1 GLCEIADL
9 REGCRVPLR
18 AIGSRRTA
26 DQGQD
31 QKDACRDKVTRAL
44 GGGGTFQVQVQCA
57 ENLFGEFLRKVS
69 SRESIPRQTKVK
81 EGGRLSPPS
90 GMCLA
95 SHSMSPFVAN
105 FVGNFVGGGMVR
117 QGFRQSFR
125 QRSPAAYDTLN
136 KYPLRGRRGPG

>member
-18 AIGSRRTA
+18 AVCSRRTA

-81 EGGRLSPPS
+81 EGGRLCRLSLLPPREERA
-90 GMCLA
+90 GVRMAQPVHGEA
-95 SHSMSPFVAN
+95 SS
-105 FVGNFVGGGMVR
+105 
-117 QGFRQSFR
+117 
-125 QRSPAAYDTLN
+125 AYAGVL
-136 KYPLRGRRGPG
+136 GP